1 MTARRWLAFLALLV
15 LLALA
20 VAVQRSR
27 ANGAAKRDSGHP
39 LATEAAK
46 ASTVSDE
53 SVSPTSAKEAPG
65 PYEDRAELSR
75 QLRFRMTCA
84 RVASQ
89 SREMERQLKAPNSW
103 MNNDEAAKSLSP
115 QELQYWQD
123 SLAEWE
129 SNREPCKRLGASI
142 DDGSIYELALRAAN
156 TGDGDAAAC
165 YIMTWWTVPQDP
177 TFKGP
182 RISHSTQGILP
193 RFISEYSTNARRLL
207 DEGLERGDWRMVSL
221 LDMAINERHGQL
233 IGGLRRF
240 DTPDEEY
247 VNLRLMQLGT
257 RGEKTGEIARR
268 VEFAL
273 QNVPAN
279 RVAAAN
285 ARAQAMYNAHFADK
299 GPYEWG
305 FGGCR

>member
-1 MTARRWLAFLALLV
+1 MTARRWLAFFALLV
-15 LLALA
+15 GLALA
-20 VAVQRSR
+20 VVLQRSR
-27 ANGAAKRDSGHP
+27 EHGAGNRDSARQLATGAAN
-39 LATEAAK
+39 
-46 ASTVSDE
+46 ASSAIDE
-53 SVSPTSAKEAPG
+53 SLSPPSANASPG
-65 PYEDRAELSR
+65 SHEDRAELSR
-75 QLRFRMTCA
+75 QLQFRMTCA

-89 SREMERQLKAPNSW
+89 SREMDRQLKDPNSW
-103 MNNDEAAKSLSP
+103 INNDEAARSLNP
-115 QELQYWQD
+115 KDLQYLQD
-123 SLAEWE
+123 RLAEWE
-129 SNREPCKRLGASI
+129 SNREPCKRLGTSI
-142 DDGSIYELALRAAN
+142 DDGSIYQLALRAAN
-156 TGDGDAAAC
+156 AGDGDAAAC
-165 YIMTWWTVPQDP
+165 YIMTRWTVPQDP

-207 DEGLERGDWRMVSL
+207 DEGLQRGDWRMVSL
-221 LDMAINERHGQL
+221 LDIAINDRQGQL

-240 DTPDEEY
+240 DSPDEEY

-257 RGEKTGEIARR
+257 RGEKTGVIARR

-279 RVAAAN
+279 RVAVAN
-285 ARAQAMYNAHFADK
+285 ARAQSMYDASFADK